1 MNTKSWMRA
10 VCALSFTALAG
21 AQAQAA
27 ETNPFFSAS
36 TLPYQAP
43 RFDLIKDSDYAPAF
57 ERGMADHMREI
68 LAIANNKAAPTFENT
83 ITALEK
89 SGRLLDRV
97 QETFFGVYQ
106 ANSNPTLD
114 KVESR
119 EAARLSQHADEINLN
134 PRLFA
139 RVKALYDA
147 RATLNLDPEQA
158 QLLDVY
164 YQQFVHSGAQLS
176 KGDKVKLRAINTKLA
191 NLESAYQQKLIAA
204 ARDGALVV
212 DSKEALAGLDD
223 GSIAGAA
230 KAAEGRNLAGKW
242 VLPLQ
247 NTTQQPSLQGLS
259 NRATRQAL
267 FDHSWNRAERG
278 DANDTRSTIAELAQL
293 RAQKAALFGY
303 PNYAAYALYDQMA
316 KTPEAANSFM
326 QKLVPAIAA
335 EQKNEVNLLQ
345 DAIHRDGENFSL
357 MPWDWQRYAE
367 QVRREKYALN
377 QDDVKPYFELK
388 TVLTDGVFF
397 AANQLYGLT
406 FKPRTDIPVY
416 HPDVMVFE
424 VFDKDGSQLGLMYF
438 DYFKRDTKSG
448 GAWMSNFVGQSKL
461 LGTKPVIYNVAN
473 FAKAA
478 PGQPQLITSDDVTTM
493 FHEFGH
499 ALHGLFASQ
508 TYPSLS
514 GTSVARDFVEFPSQ
528 FNENWAFDPKV
539 LAHYARNYKTGAPM
553 PQDLVAKIK
562 KAARFNQGYAL
573 GEIVAA
579 SELDMKWHSLAASA
593 PRQDVDKFESEALN
607 SMGLDVTHVPPRYR
621 STYFLHIWSNGYS
634 AGYYAYLWTEMLDQ
648 DAFAWFTQH
657 GGLTRENGQRFRDM
671 ILSKG
676 HTMDYGPMFRAF
688 YGKDPEIEPML
699 AHRGLTTESAN

>member
-21 AQAQAA
+21 TQAHAA
-27 ETNPFFSAS
+27 ATNPFFSAS

-83 ITALEK
+83 IVALEK

-106 ANSNPTLD
+106 ANSNPALD

-119 EAARLSQHADEINLN
+119 EAARLSQHSDEINLN

-139 RVKALYDA
+139 RVKALYDS
-147 RATLNLDPEQA
+147 RATLNLDAEQA

-176 KGDKVKLRAINTKLA
+176 KGDKIKLRAINTKLA

-212 DSKEALAGLDD
+212 DSKDALAGLDD

-230 KAAEGRNLAGKW
+230 KAAEGRKLAGKW

-247 NTTQQPSLQGLS
+247 NTTQQPALEGLS

-267 FDHSWNRAERG
+267 YEHSWNRAERG

-303 PNYAAYALYDQMA
+303 PNYAAYTLYDQMA
-316 KTPEAANSFM
+316 KTPEEANGFM

-345 DAIHRDGENFSL
+345 DAIHRDGENFAL
-357 MPWDWQRYAE
+357 MPWDWQRYAA

-397 AANQLYGLT
+397 AANQLYGVT
-406 FKPRTDIPVY
+406 FKQRTDIPVY

-461 LGTKPVIYNVAN
+461 LGTKPVIYNVGN

-528 FNENWAFDPKV
+528 FNENWAFNPKV

-573 GEIVAA
+573 GEIVEA
-579 SELDMKWHSLAASA
+579 SELDMKWHSLPASA
-593 PRQDVDKFESEALN
+593 PRQDVDKFESDALN

-676 HTMDYGPMFRAF
+676 HTMDYAPMFRAF

-699 AHRGLTTESAN
+699 AHRGLTADSAH

>member
-21 AQAQAA
+21 TQAHAA
-27 ETNPFFSAS
+27 ATNPFFSAS

-83 ITALEK
+83 IVALEK

-106 ANSNPTLD
+106 ANSNPALD

-119 EAARLSQHADEINLN
+119 EAARLSQHSDEINLN

-139 RVKALYDA
+139 RVKALYDS
-147 RATLNLDPEQA
+147 RATLNLDAEQA

-176 KGDKVKLRAINTKLA
+176 KGDKIKLRAINTKLA

-212 DSKEALAGLDD
+212 DSKDALAGLDD

-230 KAAEGRNLAGKW
+230 KAAEGRKLAGKW

-247 NTTQQPSLQGLS
+247 NTTQQPALEGLS

-267 FDHSWNRAERG
+267 YEHSWNRAERG

-303 PNYAAYALYDQMA
+303 PNYAAYTLYDQMA
-316 KTPEAANSFM
+316 KTPEEANGFM

-345 DAIHRDGENFSL
+345 DAIHRDGENFAL
-357 MPWDWQRYAE
+357 MPWDWQRYAA

-397 AANQLYGLT
+397 AANQLYGVT
-406 FKPRTDIPVY
+406 FKQRTDIPVY

-461 LGTKPVIYNVAN
+461 LGTKPVIYNVGN

-539 LAHYARNYKTGAPM
+539 LAHYARNYKTGTPM

-573 GEIVAA
+573 GEIVEA
-579 SELDMKWHSLAASA
+579 SELDMKWHSLPASA
-593 PRQDVDKFESEALN
+593 PRQDVDKFESDALN

-676 HTMDYGPMFRAF
+676 HTMDYAPMFRAF

-699 AHRGLTTESAN
+699 AHRGLTADSAH